1 MGIHG
6 DFMGVMAMKS
16 GEPTFLSLYT
26 ATPWFPSAKAGTKP
40 DESYEVAY
48 PNKTSACDK
57 SL

>member
-6 DFMGVMAMKS
+6 DFMGFMSMKS
-16 GEPTFLSLYT
+16 AEPTFLSLYT

-40 DESYEVAY
+40 NESVT
-48 PNKTSACDK
+48 NKTSACDK